1 VIGVIM
7 IADFFFLSGKGLILF
22 PEVGSFVAAVAIIIF
37 YRLVKR
43 RRFRHDWKS
52 QHSEG
57 TQYTQ

>member
-1 VIGVIM
+1 M